1 MSQNTIFQGGRHNC
15 KNPKHETTW
24 QMDKIDSDPLGTKK
38 PFRVISKL
46 KVGYF
51 LWL

>member
-1 MSQNTIFQGGRHNC
+1 MA
-15 KNPKHETTW
+15 
-24 QMDKIDSDPLGTKK
+24 MDKIDSDPLGTKK